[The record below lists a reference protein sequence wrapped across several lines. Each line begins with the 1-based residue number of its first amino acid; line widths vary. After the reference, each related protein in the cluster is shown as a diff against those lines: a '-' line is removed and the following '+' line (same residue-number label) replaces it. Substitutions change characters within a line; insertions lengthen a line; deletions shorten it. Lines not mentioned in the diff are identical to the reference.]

1 MSYEDF
7 KMFDE
12 WNKSQ
17 QEVAAQ
23 AAIPRPPVLVPA
35 SWGKRL
41 GAYLIDSFL
50 LGIPL
55 YMFAFRGVFSELQAR
70 MPELVDPVTGQT
82 NPAAVQELTA
92 VFAGVQLRVTIAYL
106 ILGGAYYILMHGL
119 KGQTLGKM
127 VLDTGRGQR
136 GRHSD
141 RPIHSGQAGGRV
153 SRCGGSAVCRLSD
166 SASQRAMAD
175 MGRQTPITWR
185 QDGRDPGRGIPR
197 RLAKWSD
204 PILGK

>member
-17 QEVAAQ
+17 KELAAE

-41 GAYLIDSFL
+41 GAYLIDSIL

-55 YMFAFRGVFSELQAR
+55 GMFAFRGVFDELQAR
-70 MPELVDPVTGQT
+70 MPELVDPVTGQA

-92 VFAGVQLRVTIAYL
+92 VFAAIQLRIGIGYL
-106 ILGGAYYILMHGL
+106 ILAGAYYILMHGL

-127 VLDTGRGQR
+127 VLGITVVNEDG
-136 GRHSD
+136 
-141 RPIHSGQAGGRV
+141 
-153 SRCGGSAVCRLSD
+153 
-166 SASQRAMAD
+166 
-175 MGRQTPITWR
+175 TPI
-185 QDGRDPGRGIPR
+185 DLGIA
-197 RLAKWSD
+197 AKRAVLF
-204 PILGK
+204 PIASVVPYVGSLLTLLNGLWPLWDVKHQSLGDKMAGTLVVESLDD